1 MKHKTPT
8 TADLRDATA
17 WYDRRARLE
26 PRAEAV
32 SFDQEQDAIAVRLVG
47 GVTLLLP
54 IAMIPELADASPK
67 QLRTVY
73 AGWQGEA
80 ISLDELDIDISVPG
94 LLQNLLG
101 TLSAAAIGSRGG
113 QARTAAKAR
122 AARAN
127 GKRGGRPRKA
137 SAPSA

>member
-8 TADLRDATA
+8 TADLRSATA
-17 WYDRRARLE
+17 WYERRARLE

-32 SFDQEQDAIAVRLVG
+32 SFDPAQDAIAVRLVG
-47 GVTLLLP
+47 GVTFLLP
-54 IAMIPELADASPK
+54 IAMMPELAEASPQ

-80 ISLDELDIDISVPG
+80 ISLDELDVDISVPG

-101 TLSAAAIGSRGG
+101 TRSAAALGSRGG
-113 QARTAAKAR
+113 RARTAAKAH

-137 SAPSA
+137 PMPAS